1 MGTVKHLSKNLN
13 CEVTKIYIKFD
24 DAGAGQKKINKNTFK
39 KQHSWLP
46 VEKFEAVIKLRANSY
61 VVIKR
66 TQFPIMLAW
75 ACTVRKVEGLSLPK
89 VVVSFNLHHQRNFD

>member
-1 MGTVKHLSKNLN
+1 MALSKKCKLLLICKLTVN
-13 CEVTKIYIKFD
+13 IYIKFD
-24 DAGAGQKKINKNTFK
+24 DAGVSQKKINKDTFA

-46 VEKFEAVIKLRANSY
+46 IGKFEAAIKLKANSC

-75 ACTVRKVEGLSLPK
+75 ARTV
-89 VVVSFNLHHQRNFD
+89 